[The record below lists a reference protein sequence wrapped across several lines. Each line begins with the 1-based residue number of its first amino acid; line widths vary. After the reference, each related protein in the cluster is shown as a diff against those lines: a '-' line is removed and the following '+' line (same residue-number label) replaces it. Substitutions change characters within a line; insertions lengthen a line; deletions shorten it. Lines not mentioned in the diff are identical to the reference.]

1 MDGID
6 SDQSERST
14 TSFTHLA
21 SLLTHRQQAGRYRQ
35 RLTLASAQGVHV
47 KLVAA
52 GGSTPERLNLLNFT
66 ANDYLG
72 LAAHPA
78 LIEAACVA
86 AREYGVGSG
95 SAHLVN
101 GHQQSHHALEQRLA
115 TLTGRPRALLFS
127 TGFMANLGVIDALA
141 SASRTAGRTLAIFH
155 DRLNHASLLDGARLA
170 SSNTTS
176 VSSRRFHHRDL
187 VDLDRQLGLSRA
199 DDRLVISDGVFSMD
213 GDCADTQGLSEV
225 CRRHGAWLMIDD
237 AHGVGVLGN
246 QGEGVVSRDTSLADV
261 PIVVGTLG
269 KALGSAGAFVAG
281 SETLIESLIQLA
293 RPYIYTTAQPPHV
306 AAATLAALDIVKYEP
321 ERRAHLQARIK
332 QFRDGCRRIFTGS
345 KLSLGLAGHSSTISV
360 GSDEILIPIQ
370 PLVLGSE
377 ARALAWS
384 EALKSRGI
392 LVSAIRPPTVP
403 LGMSRLRFTFS
414 AAHQVEDI
422 DQLLEAIAEVLA
434 QEQQSKGETSWPR

>member
-1 MDGID
+1 MDAID
-6 SDQSERST
+6 SAQSEHSEA
-14 TSFTHLA
+14 SFAHLD
-21 SLLTHRQQAGRYRQ
+21 SLLATRRQTDRYRQ
-35 RLTLASAQGVHV
+35 RLTLDSAQGVHIR
-47 KLVAA
+47 LVTADD
-52 GGSTPERLNLLNFT
+52 STSELLNFA

-78 LIEAACVA
+78 LIEAACAA

-101 GHQQSHHALEQRLA
+101 GHQRSHHALEHRLA

-141 SASRTAGRTLAIFH
+141 SASRAAGRTLELFH

-176 VSSRRFHHRDL
+176 VSSRRYHHRDL
-187 VDLDRQLGLSRA
+187 ADLERQLERSRA

-213 GDCADTQGLSEV
+213 GDCADIQRLSAL
-225 CRRHGAWLMIDD
+225 CQRHDAWLMIDD
-237 AHGVGVLGN
+237 AHGIGVLGE
-246 QGEGVVSRDTSLADV
+246 QGEGLVSRETSLAEV

-306 AAATLAALDIVKYEP
+306 AAATLAALDIVEREP
-321 ERRAHLQARIK
+321 ERRAHLQARVQ
-332 QFRDGCRRIFTGS
+332 QFRKGCQRLFTGRE
-345 KLSLGLAGHSSTISV
+345 LSLGLTGDTSAGIDIIDSPLT
-360 GSDEILIPIQ
+360 PIQ
-370 PLVLGSE
+370 PLLLGSE

-384 EALKSRGI
+384 GALRSRGI

-403 LGMSRLRFTFS
+403 PGTSRLRCTFS
-414 AAHQVEDI
+414 ASHQVEDV
-422 DQLLEAIAEVLA
+422 DRLLEALAEILA
-434 QEQQSKGETSWPR
+434 QEQQSAGETSCPR

>member
-1 MDGID
+1 M
-6 SDQSERST
+6 
-14 TSFTHLA
+14 
-21 SLLTHRQQAGRYRQ
+21 
-35 RLTLASAQGVHV
+35 TLASAQGVHV